1 VWIVLH
7 DPEPDGLR
15 CWMMKPV
22 SSDELSV
29 QARLI
34 CVLLVAVA
42 VSELGAAGAVVADA
56 EVLARLPLSQL
67 YAVTR

>member
-15 CWMMKPV
+15 RWMMKPV
-22 SSDELSV
+22 SSEELSV

-42 VSELGAAGAVVADA
+42 VSELGAAGAVFADA